1 MNWRKT
7 QAGAG
12 AVAGTIL
19 PMTSPCTGWKLQTE
33 LRRIKPGL
41 MSPTWLDQLER
52 NLEERLDAF
61 LRSNPDQDR
70 MLREQHLQDRQRDLS
85 SRRDQMQIQA
95 KDLRR
100 QLLSLAEQVQ
110 AWGERTK
117 KARNAGADDLALRAE
132 KHVNNLM
139 NQGRDLWNELD
150 ELGRN
155 FRDLD
160 QQISLLNQKASQ
172 QGGDRSLDEDWALFE
187 AHQELE
193 ELRRSQGLS

>member
-1 MNWRKT
+1 
-7 QAGAG
+7 
-12 AVAGTIL
+12 
-19 PMTSPCTGWKLQTE
+19 
-33 LRRIKPGL
+33 

-70 MLREQHLQDRQRDLS
+70 LLNEQHLQDRQRNLN

-95 KDLRR
+95 RDLRR

-110 AWGERTK
+110 AWGKRTN
-117 KARNAGADDLALRAE
+117 KARNAGAEDLALRAE
-132 KHVNNLM
+132 KHVNSLM

-150 ELGRN
+150 ALGQS

-160 QQISLLNQKASQ
+160 QQISSLNQRASEQ
-172 QGGDRSLDEDWALFE
+172 KGHRSLDEDWALFE
-187 AHQELE
+187 ARQELE
-193 ELRRSQGLS
+193 ELRRRQGLS

>member
-1 MNWRKT
+1 
-7 QAGAG
+7 
-12 AVAGTIL
+12 
-19 PMTSPCTGWKLQTE
+19 
-33 LRRIKPGL
+33 

-70 MLREQHLQDRQRDLS
+70 LLQEQHLQDRQRTLS
-85 SRRDQMQIQA
+85 SRRDQMQLQA
-95 KDLRR
+95 KELRR
-100 QLLSLAEQVQ
+100 QLLTLAEQVQ

-117 KARNAGADDLALRAE
+117 KARNAGAEDLALRAAN
-132 KHVNNLM
+132 HVNSLM

-150 ELGRN
+150 DLGRS

-160 QQISLLNQKASQ
+160 QQISDLNQKSSQ
-172 QGGDRSLDEDWALFE
+172 RQGARSLDEDWALFE

-193 ELRRSQGLS
+193 ELRRKQGFS

>member
-1 MNWRKT
+1 
-7 QAGAG
+7 
-12 AVAGTIL
+12 
-19 PMTSPCTGWKLQTE
+19 
-33 LRRIKPGL
+33 
-41 MSPTWLDQLER
+41 MSPTWLDQLEQ

-61 LRSNPDQDR
+61 LHSNPDQDR
-70 MLREQHLQDRQRDLS
+70 LLQEQHLQDRQRDLS
-85 SRRDQMQIQA
+85 SRRDLMKIQA
-95 KDLRR
+95 RDLRR

-117 KARNAGADDLALRAE
+117 KARDAGADDLALRAE
-132 KHVNNLM
+132 QHVKTLM

-160 QQISLLNQKASQ
+160 QQISRLNQRASQ
-172 QGGDRSLDEDWALFE
+172 QRGHRSLDEDWALFE

-193 ELRRSQGLS
+193 DLRRRQGLS

>member
-1 MNWRKT
+1 
-7 QAGAG
+7 
-12 AVAGTIL
+12 
-19 PMTSPCTGWKLQTE
+19 
-33 LRRIKPGL
+33 

-70 MLREQHLQDRQRDLS
+70 LLNEQHLQDRQRNLN

-95 KDLRR
+95 RDLRR

-110 AWGERTK
+110 AWGKRTN
-117 KARNAGADDLALRAE
+117 KARNAGAEDLALRAE
-132 KHVNNLM
+132 KHVNSLM

-150 ELGRN
+150 ALGQS

-160 QQISLLNQKASQ
+160 QQISSLNQRASEQ
-172 QGGDRSLDEDWALFE
+172 KGHRSLDEDWALFE
-187 AHQELE
+187 ARQELE
-193 ELRRSQGLS
+193 ELGRRQGLS